1 MPERTDAPAP
11 REELSPPADRA
22 ATGAATRLR
31 SIARLTARTFRT
43 SGRAYPQLAR
53 YLAGD
58 TRRFLAARVRLDG
71 ALVLDLGSGHGES
84 GHALETAG
92 ARPVSLDR
100 RPLGGSRR
108 IVGDAA
114 ALPFRDAAFDGA
126 VCSNLLEHVA
136 SPAGVVR
143 ELARVTRP
151 GGWVYLSWTAWYGPF
166 GGHEF
171 SPWHY
176 LGVRSAR
183 ALGRHVRLG
192 PVRNVPGRNL
202 FPVHVGPTLR
212 RVERMGTFRILYAG
226 PRYWPNQTWIV
237 RVPGLRELATWN
249 CLLLLERTNVAAG
262 PRRT

>member
-1 MPERTDAPAP
+1 MPERTEAAAPAEERPP
-11 REELSPPADRA
+11 RDDRTRAD
-22 ATGAATRLR
+22 GAMRLR
-31 SIARLTARTFRT
+31 SLARLTARTFRS
-43 SGRAYPQLAR
+43 SGRAYPELAR

-58 TRRFLAARVRLDG
+58 TRRFLASRVRLDG
-71 ALVLDLGSGHGES
+71 AWVLDLGSGHGES

-92 ARPVSLDR
+92 ARAISLDR

-108 IVGDAA
+108 VVGDAS

-126 VCSNLLEHVA
+126 VCANLLEHVP

-202 FPVHVGPTLR
+202 FPVHVGATLR
-212 RVERMGTFRILYAG
+212 GIERMGAFRILYAG
-226 PRYWPNQTWIV
+226 PRYWPTQSWIV
-237 RVPGLRELATWN
+237 RVPGLREVATWN
-249 CLLLLERTNVAAG
+249 CLLLLERATAPSSPGRA
-262 PRRT
+262 